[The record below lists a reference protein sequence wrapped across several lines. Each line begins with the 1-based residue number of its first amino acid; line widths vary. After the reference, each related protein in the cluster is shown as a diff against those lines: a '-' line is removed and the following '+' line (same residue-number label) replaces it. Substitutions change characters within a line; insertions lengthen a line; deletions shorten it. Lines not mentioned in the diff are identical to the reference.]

1 MLPIMTFKWLSRSL
15 SHIIL
20 TAWIYTVINEYIQFM
35 TIDQNKTNRQ
45 STFRIDRGNG
55 SHLLKIFQVSS
66 KKKSTNLFSPM
77 LQVPSMK
84 KMADAEP
91 FMNSLSIS
99 ADPPT
104 MKSNQQFYPVYFH
117 VITEILP

>member
-1 MLPIMTFKWLSRSL
+1 
-15 SHIIL
+15 
-20 TAWIYTVINEYIQFM
+20 M

-66 KKKSTNLFSPM
+66 KKKSTNLFSLM

-84 KMADAEP
+84 KMVGAEP
-91 FMNSLSIS
+91 FMNSFSIS

-104 MKSNQQFYPVYFH
+104 MKSNQQFYSVYFH
-117 VITEILP
+117 KIHGYMITEILP